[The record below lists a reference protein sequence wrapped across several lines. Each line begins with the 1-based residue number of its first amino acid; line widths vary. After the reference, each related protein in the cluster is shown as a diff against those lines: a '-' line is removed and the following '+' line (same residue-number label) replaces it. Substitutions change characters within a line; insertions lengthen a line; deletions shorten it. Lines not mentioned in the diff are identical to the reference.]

1 MPKVAVW
8 LTHASSIAPGR
19 SRSGTS
25 RQWSA
30 PSLPADD
37 ETVSIGDLA
46 ALDSAGPEDI
56 SVFTGVRYLGA
67 LAQTRAGAIII
78 SRKLAHH
85 AAPIEP
91 PPLCRRPAPRLR
103 PGRAPLLSAAD
114 ARSPAPTPRQRASE
128 RLHRA
133 GTQID
138 PGAVIGRDVDI
149 GERCHIGP
157 NVVIGDGVLI
167 GDDCRIGA
175 NCAISHALIGHRV
188 EIETCVTIGSQG
200 FGFVPGPAGL
210 KAMLQLGRVVIE
222 EGVKIGANC
231 AIDRGATEDTVIGA
245 GSVLDN
251 LVHIGHNV
259 RLGRHCVICGQVGI
273 AGSTVVGDGVMM
285 GGQTGVADHL
295 TIGTRAQIA
304 AKSGVMRNVEPG
316 PSWAAFPQ
324 WRSRTGTARRSA
336 SRACR
341 KRSSSAASSPH
352 LRQRL
357 LQVGDDVG
365 LVLDADRQAHHVGP
379 GAGRRALL
387 IGELAVR
394 RRRRMDDEAARVA
407 DVGEVREQL
416 ERSTRASTPAS

>member
-1 MPKVAVW
+1 M
-8 LTHASSIAPGR
+8 
-19 SRSGTS
+19 
-25 RQWSA
+25 
-30 PSLPADD
+30 AD
-37 ETVSIGDLA
+37 A
-46 ALDSAGPEDI
+46 RFFHRAGPFALSDIAVLIGAEPLPPEDEPLSILDIATLEAAEPGHI
-56 SVFTGVRYLGA
+56 SVFSDARYIDA
-67 LAQTRAGAIII
+67 LNSSRAGAIII

-85 AAPIEP
+85 APASHRLLYVKDPRRAYAQVGRLFYPAQEPISG
-91 PPLCRRPAPRLR
+91 AHA
-103 PGRAPLLSAAD
+103 RAVIHPSAHIG
-114 ARSPAPTPRQRASE
+114 Q
-128 RLHRA
+128 

-210 KAMLQLGRVVIE
+210 ERMLQLGRVIIE

-245 GSVLDN
+245 GCVLDN

-295 TIGTRAQIA
+295 TIGSGAQIA
-304 AKSGVMRNVEPG
+304 AKSGVMRNV
-316 PSWAAFPQ
+316 AAKAVVGGFPAMPIKDWHRQ
-324 WRSRTGTARRSA
+324 TLGIARLS
-336 SRACR
+336 
-341 KRSSSAASSPH
+341 KK
-352 LRQRL
+352 
-357 LQVGDDVG
+357 V
-365 LVLDADRQAHHVGP
+365 
-379 GAGRRALL
+379 
-387 IGELAVR
+387 E
-394 RRRRMDDEAARVA
+394 
-407 DVGEVREQL
+407 
-416 ERSTRASTPAS
+416 